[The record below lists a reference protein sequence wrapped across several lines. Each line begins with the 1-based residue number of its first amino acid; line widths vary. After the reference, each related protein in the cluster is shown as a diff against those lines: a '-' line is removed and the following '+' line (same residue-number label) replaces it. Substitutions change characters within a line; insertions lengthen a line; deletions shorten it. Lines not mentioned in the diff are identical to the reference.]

1 MVAETITAIRRH
13 NKPPARQHPQPSHG
27 SQKRQASRAGKRGG
41 AELQV
46 GRKSKIMSTRDNPS
60 APVDPAE
67 RPRGVV
73 ASLVYVFERVM
84 PDPFVLSI
92 GLTFIVS
99 VMAVAFAPHG
109 SVSVVLASWYSG
121 TFNILAFALQMILI
135 LATGYAIADAP
146 IVQRGL
152 RTLATKADTPAR
164 AALVVFP
171 IVAVAAWLNWGLGL
185 VVGALL
191 SREIARRVRVDFA
204 WLVAGSYSAWSVCN
218 SGLSSSIALSQAS
231 HGNALNLVEKA
242 TGQVVPLSETVFA
255 PFVFIP
261 TVLVVIVM
269 TAIFIWMH
277 PKQEHVVAFIDAP
290 GTASSTASEA
300 DPHARA
306 ALPGSS
312 LSFAA
317 RAENSLLG
325 TLFLLLLGG
334 GYLAMTWH
342 TLGFELDIN
351 TTILI
356 FLLAGLALQRTPIA
370 YADAIRRAARQ
381 TGSMLLQYPVYGGI
395 MGIMTGTGLASM
407 IAKTFVAIATPV
419 TLPVLSFLSS
429 LIITLLIPSAGGHWA
444 VQGPFVLPAALSLHA
459 SVPRTAMAV
468 AMAENVSNMLQP
480 FWAVPVVAI
489 AGIRIQRVMGYTAVT
504 FVVSLVIYVAALWL
518 IP

>member
-1 MVAETITAIRRH
+1 MDNSETGSAHPHSHSSERRGIVA
-13 NKPPARQHPQPSHG
+13 G
-27 SQKRQASRAGKRGG
+27 
-41 AELQV
+41 
-46 GRKSKIMSTRDNPS
+46 
-60 APVDPAE
+60 
-67 RPRGVV
+67 
-73 ASLVYVFERVM
+73 LVYVFEQVM

-92 GLTFIVS
+92 GLTVVVILLAFG
-99 VMAVAFAPHG
+99 FAPHATLP
-109 SVSVVLASWYSG
+109 VILTSWYGG
-121 TFNILAFALQMILI
+121 TFGILGFALQMILI
-135 LATGYAIADAP
+135 LATGYAIAEAP
-146 IVQRGL
+146 LVQRGL
-152 RTLATKADTPAR
+152 RKMAAGVHTPAR
-164 AALVVFP
+164 AALLVFP

-185 VVGALL
+185 IVGALL
-191 SREIARRVRVDFA
+191 SREIARRVKVDFA

-242 TGQVVPLSETVFA
+242 TGQVIPLSQTVFA
-255 PFVFIP
+255 SFVFIP
-261 TVLVVIVM
+261 SVLVVVVM
-269 TAIFIWMH
+269 TAIFIKMH
-277 PKQEHVVAFIDAP
+277 PKPEHVVAFNDTTPEA
-290 GTASSTASEA
+290 GASANAAANTDA
-300 DPHARA
+300 DPHARG
-306 ALPGSS
+306 ALPTS
-312 LSFAA
+312 LAA
-317 RAENSLLG
+317 RMERSMLG
-325 TLFLLLLGG
+325 TLILLVLGI

-342 TLGFELDIN
+342 ENGFELDIN

-356 FLLAGLALQRTPIA
+356 FLLVGLALQRTPIA

-395 MGIMTGTGLASM
+395 MGIMTGTGLAST

-419 TLPVLSFLSS
+419 TLPVLSYLSS

-459 SVPRTAMAV
+459 SVPRTAMGV

-504 FVVSLVIYVAALWL
+504 FAVSLVIYGAALWL

>member
-1 MVAETITAIRRH
+1 MEKRH
-13 NKPPARQHPQPSHG
+13 SVPPLAHPQPG
-27 SQKRQASRAGKRGG
+27 GRG
-41 AELQV
+41 
-46 GRKSKIMSTRDNPS
+46 I
-60 APVDPAE
+60 
-67 RPRGVV
+67 V
-73 ASLVYVFERVM
+73 AALVYLFEQVM

-92 GLTFIVS
+92 VLTLVVILL
-99 VMAVAFAPHG
+99 AAAFAPHATLP
-109 SVSVVLASWYSG
+109 VILTSWYGG
-121 TFNILAFALQMILI
+121 TFNILGFALQMILI
-135 LATGYAIADAP
+135 LATGYAIAEAP

-152 RTLATKADTPAR
+152 RALAARASTPAR
-164 AALVVFP
+164 AALLVFP
-171 IVAVAAWLNWGLGL
+171 IVGVAAWLNWGLGL
-185 VVGALL
+185 IVGALL
-191 SREIARRVRVDFA
+191 SREIARRVKVDFA

-242 TGQVVPLSETVFA
+242 TGQVIPLSETVFA

-261 TVLVVIVM
+261 TVLVVVVM
-269 TAIFIWMH
+269 TAIFIRMH
-277 PKQEHVVAFIDAP
+277 PKPDAVVAFSEPQADARP
-290 GTASSTASEA
+290 SGADA
-300 DPHARA
+300 DPHARTGA
-306 ALPGSS
+306 GPT
-312 LSFAA
+312 FAA
-317 RAENSLLG
+317 YVEHSVLG
-325 TLFLLLLGG
+325 TLVLLVLGI

-342 TLGFELDIN
+342 AKGFELDIN

-395 MGIMTGTGLASM
+395 MGIMTGTGLAST
-407 IAKTFVAIATPV
+407 IAKTFVVVATAS
-419 TLPVLSFLSS
+419 TLPVWSYLSS

-459 SVPRTAMAV
+459 SVPRTAMGV

-504 FVVSLVIYVAALWL
+504 FAVSLVIYAAALWL